1 MKDFTILSLQNRLG
15 QSVDLQVRHET
26 VSGRDCIFVKAP
38 KVQASSLVGKNAEP
52 FAQQLLQHFGLNS
65 DAFDLIE
72 LRHREDLSFEM
83 LHWRFDWCGHAAMK
97 ARSQLVTAE
106 RRKNT
111 LLGALV
117 A

>member
-1 MKDFTILSLQNRLG
+1 MKDFKTLSLQNRLG
-15 QSVDLQVRHET
+15 QSVDLHIKHEL
-26 VSGRDCIFVKAP
+26 VAGRNCIFIKAP

-52 FAQQLLQHFGLNS
+52 FAQQLLHHFGLNT
-65 DAFDLIE
+65 DVFDMIE
-72 LRHREDLSFEM
+72 LRHREDLSLDL

-97 ARSQLVTAE
+97 ARSHLVTAE
-106 RRKNT
+106 RRRNT